1 MGDQDFICNWVGN
14 RQWVDVLPWHGS
26 DRWPA
31 AVEETWVVDGQEVC
45 WGGGLG
51 DKRCEQGVIGKGHKS
66 MPSAEGMLLYI
77 QHWV

>member
-31 AVEETWVVDGQEVC
+31 TVEETWVVDGQEVR
-45 WGGGLG
+45 WG
-51 DKRCEQGVIGKGHKS
+51 EV
-66 MPSAEGMLLYI
+66 
-77 QHWV
+77 